1 MTMELAESSVPEVKL
16 INMERAME
24 IDSDVF
30 MKKIDSSIEY
40 EGREVSED
48 MNARVFINHNSMLY
62 PSTCSSRDPDRRAC
76 FHGNRCMVSGSSS
89 VYTVSM

>member
-40 EGREVSED
+40 EGREAKL
-48 MNARVFINHNSMLY
+48 NACVFINHNSILY
-62 PSTCSSRDPDRRAC
+62 PFTCSSRDPDRRAC
-76 FHGNRCMVSGSSS
+76 FHGNRCMVSRSSS

>member
-40 EGREVSED
+40 EGKEAK
-48 MNARVFINHNSMLY
+48 MNACVFINHNSILY
-62 PSTCSSRDPDRRAC
+62 PFTCSSRDPDRRAC